1 MRYSPRNRSSA
12 AGLPKKGGGIPQK
25 SRERRP
31 EMEGTEG
38 KERRRVY
45 AGADWAAKLSG
56 TCQVGQLV
64 RRPGGLPR
72 QMQTSYPVTGAGQ

>member
-1 MRYSPRNRSSA
+1 
-12 AGLPKKGGGIPQK
+12 
-25 SRERRP
+25 
-31 EMEGTEG
+31 MEGTEG